1 MKNSGEQ
8 FLHQKVP
15 SLHTSK
21 PVEHE
26 VVRRRRNDQEASQKP
41 ADKLAD
47 WLKVLEKTH
56 MGHREDP
63 RVFER
68 IKDFYR
74 KQNVTITLGDIPK
87 SYWNNKAEIMIR
99 QGYGGDLAK
108 SGVQKQ
114 VWADENNQEH
124 TDYLFPDEMKE
135 QELAVIISNQKRSLD
150 AWLDYLTSPDALYPT
165 WAKYWSFTSMLKMG
179 KYEKVEAKDE
189 DEDENKVRARFQRR
203 TKTTTSSFP
212 LLNPRALA
220 KTIGVMAAYVE
231 EKTKPKDQRQP
242 AANVSK
248 RLSDQEFQRL
258 LSAEK
263 FSDLYAQFLLE
274 IPEYSTEG
282 LKETR
287 GQWRKFPQGS
297 KPDELVKS
305 LGGYPLE
312 WCTADPDTARTQLQG
327 GDFYV
332 YYSFNEDGQ
341 PVIPRLAIRMEGKN
355 KIAESPRGIAPNQNL
370 DPYIHKVLDEKLV
383 EFGVEGEKYK
393 KRLAN
398 MERLTFLWEN
408 KKQKS
413 ANELL
418 IEDLRFLYEFDSK
431 IEGFGY
437 EKDPRIQEVL
447 AGRDPKDD
455 LSTVIRCSRDQIS
468 TTKEEAL
475 RGEIRYHYGNLN
487 LSGLTTAEGLT
498 LPETIGGY
506 LDLIGLTTAEGLALP
521 ETIGGS
527 LDLRCL
533 TTAEGLTLPE
543 TIGGYLDLR
552 CLTTAEV
559 TLPETIG
566 GDLDLSGL
574 TTAEGLTLP
583 ETIGGSLDL
592 SGLATA
598 EGLTLPETIGRD
610 LYLNGLTTAEG
621 LTLPETID
629 GDLYL
634 SGLTTAEGL
643 TLPKTIGGNLNLNRL
658 TTAEGLTLPE
668 TIGGD
673 LNLNCLTTAEG
684 LILPKTIGRDLYLNG
699 LTTAEGLTLPET
711 IGRDLYLNGLTTA
724 EKQKIIKKYPNLN
737 IV

>member
-566 GDLDLSGL
+566 GDLNLSGL

-583 ETIGGSLDL
+583 ETIGGSLNL
-592 SGLATA
+592 
-598 EGLTLPETIGRD
+598 R
-610 LYLNGLTTAEG
+610 
-621 LTLPETID
+621 
-629 GDLYL
+629 
-634 SGLTTAEGL
+634 GLTTAEGL
-643 TLPKTIGGNLNLNRL
+643 TLPKTIGGYLDLIGL

-668 TIGGD
+668 TIGGY
-673 LNLNCLTTAEG
+673 
-684 LILPKTIGRDLYLNG
+684 LYLSG
-699 LTTAEGLTLPET
+699 LTTAEGPAVLPQ
-711 IGRDLYLNGLTTA
+711 L
-724 EKQKIIKKYPNLN
+724 K
-737 IV
+737 V